1 MRIII
6 EETETTSGKLF
17 NLAIQFLVLC
27 SVISFSL
34 ETLPNLHPS
43 MIVILNRV
51 EVFIILIFSVEYL
64 ARIWVS
70 KNSLKY
76 VFSFYGIIDL
86 LSILPFYLA
95 LAVDL
100 RILRIF
106 RFLRLFRILK
116 IAKFIRAIDRFY
128 EALKIAKEE
137 IFLFLF
143 ATALVIYLSAAGIY
157 FFENIDG
164 ELEVND
170 IISLENTKKIKYLG
184 LNLSDDIVFL
194 KNDNE
199 FYNFDDNYLLK
210 LVNEKDKDKD
220 IKWSNVSKINKKL
233 AKYYL
238 SIHQGEGVSLTR
250 ILTELHNGKFFG
262 SIFTLILFF
271 SSLSLIFLTLS
282 SFIFATNIFKNKKR

>member
-1 MRIII
+1 MKIHALKLKLRKLHKYLGFAFSIFILHLTVTGILLTYPKTFNI
-6 EETETTSGKLF
+6 EETYMSNFFILKKYNMDTHREVYGLSNIEDEVVIIKNNIYINSKFVDKF
-17 NLAIQFLVLC
+17 NEDI
-27 SVISFSL
+27 I
-34 ETLPNLHPS
+34 N
-43 MIVILNRV
+43 ILYQKKDKKI
-51 EVFIILIFSVEYL
+51 IIL
-64 ARIWVS
+64 S
-70 KNSLKY
+70 KST
-76 VFSFYGIIDL
+76 I
-86 LSILPFYLA
+86 
-95 LAVDL
+95 
-100 RILRIF
+100 
-106 RFLRLFRILK
+106 
-116 IAKFIRAIDRFY
+116 
-128 EALKIAKEE
+128 
-137 IFLFLF
+137 
-143 ATALVIYLSAAGIY
+143 GIY

-164 ELEVND
+164 ELEIND

-210 LVNEKDKDKD
+210 LVNEKDKEKD